1 MKRLLIFS
9 IFSFCLITVPI
20 SASAQFQIR
29 KSKSQNQKNAELQY
43 KLDSLQQAFD
53 LLFNEYLS
61 VIEPVSSNEDII
73 VDDSSSKIEYTPE
86 CIDSLLNVYYVQ
98 KNSDNAIDFS
108 IIEDENLTSNIPDSV
123 YIERLKRM
131 NSFIPVQFNQI
142 VKNSILTYTDKRPQL
157 SSRIVGLSSYYLPK
171 INEILDE
178 YDLPMELGAMA
189 VIESAFNP
197 TAVSRAKAKG
207 MWQFM
212 YTTAKKYNLEMTSY
226 VDERLDPL
234 VSCRAAA
241 QYLKDAYTIFGDW
254 QLAIASYNCG
264 SGNVNKAIRRSG
276 GKTDFWDIY
285 YYLPRETRG
294 YIPAFIAALYLLRYY
309 PEHGIVPEPIALPA
323 HTDTIHVSRMLHF
336 QQISDNIGI
345 SMEELRNMNTQ
356 YLHDIIPGSSD
367 KTYLLQLPST
377 YTMAFVDKEN
387 EIYAYKD
394 SIFFSEANVKKIKEG
409 GSSDRIVHKVRSGET
424 LGGIARRYGTTVSNI
439 KSWNGLRSNTIRI
452 GQNLYIYGNAASVNV
467 SSSSSSSGSS
477 AVATTKSSDGYV
489 VYTVKK
495 GDTLGRIAQA
505 NGVSLSTIYNLN
517 GLNSRTT
524 IYPGMK
530 IRIRKAQ

>member
-1 MKRLLIFS
+1 MKRKQFFHLVISFLI
-9 IFSFCLITVPI
+9 IVATVPV
-20 SASAQFQIR
+20 SAQSFPK
-29 KSKSQNQKNAELQY
+29 KSNKQKSQTEVLQN

-61 VIEPVSSNEDII
+61 VIEPVSSS
-73 VDDSSSKIEYTPE
+73 DDDVVIDETFPTFDYNSES
-86 CIDSLLNVYYVQ
+86 IDSLLNLYYVQ

-108 IIEDENLTSNIPDSV
+108 ILEDETLTSNIPDSV
-123 YIERLKRM
+123 YVQRLKKL

-142 VKNSILTYTDKRPQL
+142 VKNSILTYTDKKPQL
-157 SSRIVGLSSYYLPK
+157 SSRIVGLAGYYLPQ
-171 INEILDE
+171 IQEILDE
-178 YDLPMELGAMA
+178 FGLPLELGAMA

-197 TAVSRAKAKG
+197 TAVSRASAKG

-212 YTTAKKYNLEMTSY
+212 YTTAKKYNLEMNSY
-226 VDERLDPL
+226 VDERLDPI
-234 VSCRAAA
+234 VACRAAA

-276 GKTDFWDIY
+276 GKTGFWDIY

-294 YIPAFIAALYLLRYY
+294 YIPAFIAALYLLQYY
-309 PEHGIVPEPIALPA
+309 PEHGIIPEPISLPA
-323 HTDTIHVSRMLHF
+323 HTDTIHVRKFLHF
-336 QQISDNIGI
+336 QQVSDNIGI

-356 YLHDIIPGSSD
+356 YLHDIIPGSD
-367 KTYLLQLPST
+367 EKTYILQLPST

-387 EIYAYKD
+387 EIYTYKD
-394 SIFFSEANVKKIKEG
+394 SVFFSEANVKKIKEG

-424 LGGIARRYGTTVSNI
+424 LGGIARRYGTTVTNI

-452 GQNLYIYGNAASVNV
+452 GQNLYIYGNAASVKS
-467 SSSSSSSGSS
+467 SSSSSSSGT
-477 AVATTKSSDGYV
+477 VTTSKSNDGYV

-505 NGVSLSTIYNLN
+505 NGVSLSTIYSLN
-517 GLNSRTT
+517 GMNSRST

-530 IRIRKAQ
+530 IRIRKAE